1 MGLVKRFNVMNN
13 SINDVKLML
22 GKLVKVVT
30 IIDGI
35 DASLVSKDAV
45 LEVYRLNEVLMDE
58 IAMLNDPALTKVEK
72 SQMIGKVI
80 DMRVI
85 ISGVMNKLGV
95 R

>member
-1 MGLVKRFNVMNN
+1 MNN
-13 SINDVKLML
+13 SIDDVKMML
-22 GKLVKVVT
+22 GKLVKVVS
-30 IIDGI
+30 IIANI
-35 DASLVSKDAV
+35 DAKLVSRDAV

-85 ISGVMNKLGV
+85 ISGVMNKLGI

>member
-1 MGLVKRFNVMNN
+1 MTNN
-13 SINDVKLML
+13 IDDVKFML
-22 GKLVKVVT
+22 GKLVKVVS
-30 IIDGI
+30 IIASI
-35 DASLVSKDAV
+35 DAKLVSRDAV

-58 IAMLNDPALTKVEK
+58 IAMLNVASITKMEK

-85 ISGVMNKLGV
+85 ISGVMNKLGI

>member
-1 MGLVKRFNVMNN
+1 MNN

-30 IIDGI
+30 VIDGI
-35 DASLVSKDAV
+35 DANLVSKDAV

-85 ISGVMNKLGV
+85 ISGVMNKLGI

>member
-1 MGLVKRFNVMNN
+1 MKRFNVMNN

-85 ISGVMNKLGV
+85 ISGVMNKLGI

>member
-1 MGLVKRFNVMNN
+1 MNN

>member
-1 MGLVKRFNVMNN
+1 MNN

-22 GKLVKVVT
+22 GKLVKLVT

-85 ISGVMNKLGV
+85 ISGVMNKLGI

>member
-1 MGLVKRFNVMNN
+1 MNN

-85 ISGVMNKLGV
+85 ISGVMNKLGI

>member
-1 MGLVKRFNVMNN
+1 MDN

-30 IIDGI
+30 IIDSI
-35 DASLVSKDAV
+35 DARLVSKDAV

-58 IAMLNDPALTKVEK
+58 IAMLNDQTISKIEK
-72 SQMIGKVI
+72 SKMIGKVI
-80 DMRVI
+80 DMRVV

>member
-1 MGLVKRFNVMNN
+1 MDN

-30 IIDGI
+30 IIDSI
-35 DASLVSKDAV
+35 DARLVSKDAV

-58 IAMLNDPALTKVEK
+58 IAMLNDKTISKIEK
-72 SQMIGKVI
+72 SKMIGKVI
-80 DMRVI
+80 DMRVV

>member
-1 MGLVKRFNVMNN
+1 MNN

-35 DASLVSKDAV
+35 DARLVSKDAV

-58 IAMLNDPALTKVEK
+58 IAMLNDPTISKIEK

-85 ISGVMNKLGV
+85 ISGVMNKLGI